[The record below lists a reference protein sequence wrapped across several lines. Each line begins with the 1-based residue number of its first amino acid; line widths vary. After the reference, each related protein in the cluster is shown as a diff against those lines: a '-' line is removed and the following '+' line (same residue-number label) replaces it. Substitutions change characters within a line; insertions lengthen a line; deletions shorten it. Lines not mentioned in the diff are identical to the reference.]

1 MTTLILILEETV
13 RKNLKRKKETDV
25 KSKRVE
31 QELWVI
37 TGIKTSL
44 TRRNKIYKVMTKE
57 KDNQ

>member
-25 KSKRVE
+25 KIKRVE

-44 TRRNKIYKVMTKE
+44 TKRNKIYKVITKE

>member
-25 KSKRVE
+25 KRVE

-44 TRRNKIYKVMTKE
+44 TKRNKIYKVMTKE

>member
-25 KSKRVE
+25 KIKRVE

-44 TRRNKIYKVMTKE
+44 TKRNKIYKVMTKE

>member
-1 MTTLILILEETV
+1 MTTLILTLEETV

-25 KSKRVE
+25 KIKRVE

-44 TRRNKIYKVMTKE
+44 TKRNKIYKVMTKE

>member
-1 MTTLILILEETV
+1 MTTLTLILEETV

-25 KSKRVE
+25 KIKRVE

-44 TRRNKIYKVMTKE
+44 TKRNKIYKVMTKE